1 MKNQKFVSL
10 GIFLVLCLAM
20 VPMLSATTTINVP
33 VSNGNYS
40 TTLNVNVTTDLADTL
55 NVTCYY
61 NASGGSATT
70 LLTAITNTSV
80 SQTEFTG
87 SKTISS
93 LTDAATYN
101 ISCTANDG
109 SAPETA
115 SNTGI
120 TFDSTDP
127 VVSLFVDLGGDNQA
141 YGNLIEYSCTTADA
155 IDSSPT
161 ETFLVTHP
169 TGDSPSTTSLTLQ
182 STKLQFLDT
191 NFAGDF
197 VFTCTSEDYTGNS
210 ASSSSTV
217 KVGEAGR
224 LISVD
229 NGSSSGLGNV
239 PFWIII
245 VVLILIVYF
254 ATRKK

>member
-10 GIFLVLCLAM
+10 GIFLVLCLAI
-20 VPMLSATTTINVP
+20 VPLLSATTTINVP
-33 VSNGNYS
+33 VTNGNYS
-40 TTLNVNVTTDLADTL
+40 TTLNLNVTTDLADTL

-61 NASGGSATT
+61 NASGGTATT
-70 LLTAITNTSV
+70 LLTAIANTSV
-80 SQTEFTG
+80 SQTAFT
-87 SKTISS
+87 KAVTISS
-93 LTDAATYN
+93 LTDSATYN
-101 ISCTANDG
+101 ISCIATDG
-109 SAPETA
+109 ASPETD

-141 YGNLIEYSCTTADA
+141 YGSLIEYSCTTTDA

-161 ETFLVTHP
+161 ETFVVAHP
-169 TGDSPSTTSLTLQ
+169 TGDSPSSTSLTLQ

-191 NFAGDF
+191 DFAGDF

-217 KVGEAGR
+217 KVGDAGR
-224 LISVD
+224 PISVS
-229 NGSSSGLGNV
+229 NNSGSDSIDSKWIWMGLGV
-239 PFWIII
+239 VAII
-245 VVLILIVYF
+245 YF
-254 ATRKK
+254 VTRKK